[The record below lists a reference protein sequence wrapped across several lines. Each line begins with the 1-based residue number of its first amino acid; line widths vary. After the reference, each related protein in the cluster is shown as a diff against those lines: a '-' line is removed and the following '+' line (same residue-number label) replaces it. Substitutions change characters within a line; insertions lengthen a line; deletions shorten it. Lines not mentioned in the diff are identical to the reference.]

1 LHSAVV
7 VARAYSLQSGSAL
20 PLFILV
26 LLMNLLVLVMGYPT
40 SCTGVVIKLRVLC
53 LFCFIKVLVLI
64 SIENLRLGRHNCR
77 MLSHI
82 FQGVDLVRIIGNDAL
97 SEEVVS
103 QGEEG
108 GISIGPDWGL
118 EVWI

>member
-1 LHSAVV
+1 M
-7 VARAYSLQSGSAL
+7 
-20 PLFILV
+20 I
-26 LLMNLLVLVMGYPT
+26 LLVLVMGYPT

-64 SIENLRLGRHNCR
+64 SIENLRLRRHNCR

-108 GISIGPDWGL
+108 GISIGPNRGL
-118 EVWI
+118 EVGI